1 MKSAFFTLI
10 VLILTCTNVSA
21 QVYKTVNVS
30 TPGTLQ
36 YLITETEAKTVTVL
50 TISGNIDTRD
60 FAFIRDKMKVV
71 SVVDLSLSS
80 IRSHTGSDGTNS
92 GISITYPANEIPMY
106 AFYNPYLFTYKSS
119 LTSIKLPSGTVSIGY
134 LAFYYAWNLTGT
146 VNFPSSVKSIA
157 DYAFYG
163 CSSITAFSVASS
175 NTRYSSSN
183 GVLFNK
189 AQDTLFLYPPA
200 KVGIYNIPLTVKHIG
215 ASAFENC
222 YNLTTVTLPSSLI
235 SVGSYAFSYCSG
247 ITGNLNL
254 PSTLRKLDDGAF
266 YGCWN
271 LTGAVSFPASLTKLG
286 EYCFFESN
294 NISSFNVNSLNP
306 AYASNNDVLYSKLLD
321 TLFICPGGKTGPFTI
336 LSSVKL
342 IGSHAFYNCNKL
354 TGTIAIPQLVDYI
367 GYYAFY
373 GCSQLSGFNVD
384 ESNLYFTSENDVLM
398 TKTKERL
405 ISCPIS
411 KSGDYQMP
419 PTIREIDPAA
429 FAYCANLTGVMYIP
443 DEVKQIGS
451 YAFYGCKLITGFEV
465 GQANTKFSSSEGL
478 VFNRNQDS
486 LYICPLSKN
495 GSYKIPATVC
505 YIGYSA
511 FDGCNLLTDIILPAS
526 LTAIDKYAFE
536 YCSSLTKIRI
546 PENVSQIGN
555 GAFYNCTALQQFEIK
570 RTVPPVVDY
579 YTLDQI
585 NKTICKLVVPIGA
598 AKDYMNTNYWNEFTQ
613 VSESDFMDTA
623 IKSVKSNLRIYCKK
637 QIIVAEGLTPGEKIE
652 IYSMNGTLLKTSTAT
667 DYSWRLKVPVSGIYI
682 IRISGKT
689 FKMRL

>member
-1 MKSAFFTLI
+1 MKSHIFILVFLFTF
-10 VLILTCTNVSA
+10 VSLTS

-30 TPGTLQ
+30 TQGTLKN
-36 YLITETEAKTVTVL
+36 LLTDTEARTVTVL
-50 TISGNIDTRD
+50 TVSGNIDARD
-60 FAFIRDKMKVV
+60 FAFMRDKMKVV
-71 SVVDLSLSS
+71 SVIDLTSSS
-80 IRSHTGSDGTNS
+80 IKGYSGYDGTNS
-92 GISITYPANEIPMY
+92 GIITTYPANEVPMN

-146 VNFPSSVKSIA
+146 VNFPSTVKSIT

-163 CSSITAFSVASS
+163 CSSISAFSVASS

-189 AQDTLFLYPPA
+189 MQDTLFLYPPA
-200 KVGIYNIPLTVKHIG
+200 KAGNYTIPLTVKHIG

-222 YNLTTVTLPSSLI
+222 YNLTAVTLPSSLL

-247 ITGNLNL
+247 IAGSLNL
-254 PSTLRKLDDGAF
+254 PATLRKLGDGAF
-266 YGCWN
+266 YGCRN
-271 LTGAVSFPASLTKLG
+271 LTGTVTLPASLTGLG
-286 EYCFFESN
+286 EFCFFESN
-294 NISSFNVNSLNP
+294 NISSFSVNSQNP
-306 AYASNNDVLYSKLLD
+306 AYTSSNDALYSKYLD
-321 TLFICPGGKTGPFTI
+321 TLFICPGGKTGSFTI
-336 LSSVKL
+336 PSSVKL

-354 TGTIAIPQLVDYI
+354 TGIISIPQLVDYI

-373 GCSQLSGFNVD
+373 GCSQLSGFQVD
-384 ESNLYFTSENDVLM
+384 ERNLYFTSENDVLM

-419 PTIREIDPAA
+419 STIREIDPAA
-429 FAYCANLTGVMYIP
+429 FAYCANLSGVMYIP

-451 YAFYGCKLITGFEV
+451 YAFYGCNLITGFEV
-465 GQANTKFSSSEGL
+465 GEANTKFSSGDGL
-478 VFNRNQDS
+478 VFNKNQDS
-486 LYICPLSKN
+486 LYICPLSKS
-495 GSYKIPATVC
+495 GKYVIPATVR

-511 FDGCNLLTDIILPAS
+511 FDGCNMLSEILLPAS

-555 GAFYNCTALQQFEIK
+555 GAFYSCTALQQFDIK
-570 RTVPPVVDY
+570 RAVPPIVDY

-585 NKTICKLVVPIGA
+585 NKTTCKLVVPVGA
-598 AKDYMNTNYWNEFTQ
+598 AKDYLNTNYWNEFSQ
-613 VSESDFMDTA
+613 ISESDFVDTA
-623 IKSVKSNLRIYCKK
+623 IKSVNSSHLLYGKNRI
-637 QIIVAEGLTPGEKIE
+637 IIIEGLNKGELIE
-652 IYSMNGTLLKTSTAT
+652 IFTSQGTHLKKMVAT
-667 DYSWRLKVPVSGIYI
+667 DFSFRFQVPVSGIYFV
-682 IRISGKT
+682 RISGNSYKL
-689 FKMRL
+689 ML